1 MMIVK
6 MKGMTKTIKGI
17 KSHSLNV
24 GKKVSSNMKKAGLL
38 LQRESQKIVPVDK
51 SNLRGSAF
59 TRSYGIGIKTHVTIG
74 YTANYAAY
82 VHEDLTKAHGEDYN
96 TKYAAEIAASHEKG
110 RDTKGR
116 FTKISRRYHAR
127 KPDEQAKFL
136 EKPARINRRKILRI
150 IAGKK

>member
-82 VHEDLTKAHGEDYN
+82 VHEDLNAAHGEQYN
-96 TKYAAEIAASHEKG
+96 IKYASEIASSKEQGRKG
-110 RDTKGR
+110 
-116 FTKISRRYHAR
+116 FHLR
-127 KPDEQAKFL
+127 KPEEQNKFL
-136 EKPARINRRKILRI
+136 EAPARRLRRRILRMI
-150 IAGKK
+150 KRGF